1 MPNDRSADGLVPH
14 AVFRAAEMP
23 YASSR
28 PNASSREGIL
38 AMPRPLWIL
47 AALAATATFSAGG
60 CRSCSNCHDYDPPVA
75 ACDCHACGTERA
87 GSGTGG
93 YIGQGHV
100 TDADAIHVHP
110 TEQETVSEPER
121 AEEVAP

>member
-1 MPNDRSADGLVPH
+1 MPNDRSVDGV
-14 AVFRAAEMP
+14 VRQCRV
-23 YASSR
+23 SSRRIALGIDR

-87 GSGTGG
+87 GSGGG
-93 YIGQGHV
+93 VHVGPGHPMGPYE
-100 TDADAIHVHP
+100 HP
-110 TEQETVSEPER
+110 GNYAGEQQTPEPER